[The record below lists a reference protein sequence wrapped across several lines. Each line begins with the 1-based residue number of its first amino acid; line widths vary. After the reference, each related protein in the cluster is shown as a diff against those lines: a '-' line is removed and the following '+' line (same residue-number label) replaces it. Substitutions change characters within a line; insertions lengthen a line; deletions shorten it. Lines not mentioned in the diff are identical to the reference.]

1 MGTSEVETI
10 KEIQGREN
18 IFVAYSQTTKLP
30 YVTCGEESFNDQA
43 WFFTEKE
50 AIKEFGKKKV
60 EEKILLMGM
69 RYEKKDFPRL
79 YGLLFAIGV
88 NTVMWNDG
96 DEQMEIDLEKIVR
109 KPDLSNVEPQKRPL
123 INPTLQLSGIYFI
136 QELRRP
142 VPKEEHKNLR
152 ALEEEVI
159 VNLRKSEFLIAMQ
172 KKGDEPD
179 KVNIPYLK
187 DKEGKILQPVFSDVL
202 EFEKF
207 AKGKRLRIAK
217 VPFDKLPNVLIE
229 QAEALVVNPMGF
241 NLVLNRDQLKKIIG

>member
-1 MGTSEVETI
+1 MPLSSCV
-10 KEIQGREN
+10 
-18 IFVAYSQTTKLP
+18 LP

-43 WFFTEKE
+43 WFFTEEE

-142 VPKEEHKNLR
+142 VPKEEHKNLI
-152 ALEEEVI
+152 ASS
-159 VNLRKSEFLIAMQ
+159 SEKNHA
-172 KKGDEPD
+172 
-179 KVNIPYLK
+179 
-187 DKEGKILQPVFSDVL
+187 
-202 EFEKF
+202 
-207 AKGKRLRIAK
+207 
-217 VPFDKLPNVLIE
+217 
-229 QAEALVVNPMGF
+229 
-241 NLVLNRDQLKKIIG
+241 

>member
-1 MGTSEVETI
+1 MFWALLPMIVFAQTGFVEKVQKSSEGWGKVSI
-10 KEIQGREN
+10 NQ
-18 IFVAYSQTTKLP
+18 
-30 YVTCGEESFNDQA
+30 ESRLTRLLNGDTVIVQ
-43 WFFTEKE
+43 E
-50 AIKEFGKKKV
+50 KKV